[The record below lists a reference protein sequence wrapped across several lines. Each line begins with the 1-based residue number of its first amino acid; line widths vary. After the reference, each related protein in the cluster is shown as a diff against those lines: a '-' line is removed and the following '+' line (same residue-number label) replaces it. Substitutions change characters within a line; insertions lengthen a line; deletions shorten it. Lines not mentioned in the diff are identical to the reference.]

1 MTVGTNSSPE
11 AAGAAEERLRD
22 APGPV
27 GSAPA
32 ADTLRG
38 VPPQAASRA
47 SATPSPRTPAPP
59 RGPAPSPVTGS
70 SAPGGPTAEGSAAGA
85 SRAPGGSAPGG
96 SAAGSRTTGPSPVPG
111 GSAPGGSALGSSS
124 AAGSGPGFPPAAP
137 GVLDDAPAGDGFG
150 MDPDELP
157 DGLVV
162 ADHTGRVICFN
173 RAAARMTATDP
184 GQALGAR
191 IDRALPL
198 EDLEGRRWWALTD
211 PYGGLATRRG
221 QPERNLLLPG
231 GREVLVSARYVRSHP
246 TGPLCRLV
254 VTLRGTEARRRTERS
269 HAELIAT
276 VAHELRSPLTS
287 VKGFTATLLAKWE
300 RFTDDQK
307 RLMLETVDADAN
319 RVTRLIAELLDI
331 SRIDSGRLEVRRQPV
346 DIAAAVGR
354 HVQALTANGQ
364 APERFL
370 VRVSRPLPDCWAD
383 PDKIDQILGNLL
395 ENAVR
400 HGDGTV
406 TIDVAPHEKGTAVT
420 VTDEGPGIPEESMG
434 RVFTRFWRGSKRG
447 GTGLGLYIV
456 KGIVEAHGGTITVGR
471 GPGGGAEFRFILPV
485 SAPAY
490 LTQ

>member
-1 MTVGTNSSPE
+1 MTVGTNSSPGAVKAPGTTPSLAAVPPQGAGR
-11 AAGAAEERLRD
+11 AAGAAPE
-22 APGPV
+22 PC
-27 GSAPA
+27 
-32 ADTLRG
+32 G
-38 VPPQAASRA
+38 VP
-47 SATPSPRTPAPP
+47 
-59 RGPAPSPVTGS
+59 
-70 SAPGGPTAEGSAAGA
+70 E
-85 SRAPGGSAPGG
+85 
-96 SAAGSRTTGPSPVPG
+96 
-111 GSAPGGSALGSSS
+111 
-124 AAGSGPGFPPAAP
+124 F
-137 GVLDDAPAGDGFG
+137 DAIGI
-150 MDPDELP
+150 DPDDLP

-173 RAAARMTATDP
+173 SAAGRITALAP
-184 GQALGAR
+184 GEALGRR

-198 EDLEGRRWWALTD
+198 EDLDGRRWWALTD

-231 GREVLVSARYVRSHP
+231 GREVLVSARYVRTHP
-246 TGPLCRLV
+246 TGPLRRLV

-319 RVTRLIAELLDI
+319 RVTRLITELLDI

-346 DIAAAVGR
+346 DIATAVGR

-364 APERFL
+364 SPDRFL
-370 VRVSRPLPDCWAD
+370 VRVSCSLPALWAD

-400 HGDGTV
+400 HGEGTV
-406 TIDVAPHEKGTAVT
+406 TIDVSPAAGPAVSAGMTDAAKTEKGTAVT

-485 SAPAY
+485 GAPAY

>member
-1 MTVGTNSSPE
+1 MTVGASGSAITRGPVRPE
-11 AAGAAEERLRD
+11 PGGAGPPDLGRD
-22 APGPV
+22 ARQDPARDL
-27 GSAPA
+27 AP
-32 ADTLRG
+32 D
-38 VPPQAASRA
+38 
-47 SATPSPRTPAPP
+47 
-59 RGPAPSPVTGS
+59 
-70 SAPGGPTAEGSAAGA
+70 
-85 SRAPGGSAPGG
+85 
-96 SAAGSRTTGPSPVPG
+96 
-111 GSAPGGSALGSSS
+111 LGTDL
-124 AAGSGPGFPPAAP
+124 GTDLGPGF
-137 GVLDDAPAGDGFG
+137 GI
-150 MDPDELP
+150 DPDDLP

-162 ADHTGRVICFN
+162 ADESGRVICFN
-173 RAAARMTATDP
+173 AAAARITAVAAADAVGSP
-184 GQALGAR
+184 LE
-191 IDRALPL
+191 RALPL

-211 PYGGLATRRG
+211 PYGGLLTRFG

-231 GREVLVSARYVRSHP
+231 GREVLVSARYVRAHP
-246 TGPLCRLV
+246 QGPVRRLV
-254 VTLRGTEARRRTERS
+254 ISIRGTEARRRTERS

-346 DIAAAVGR
+346 DIGTAVGR
-354 HVQALTANGQ
+354 HIQSITASGQ
-364 APERFL
+364 SPDRFL
-370 VRVSRPLPDCWAD
+370 VRIQQPLPDLWAD

-400 HGDGTV
+400 HGAGTV
-406 TIDVAPHEKGTAVT
+406 TIEVAPAQVKHVDHAHADHANAEHTHADGGAKGTAVT
-420 VTDEGPGIPEESMG
+420 VSDEGPGIPEESMA

-471 GPGGGAEFRFILPV
+471 GPGGGAQFRFILPV
-485 SAPAY
+485 GAPAY
-490 LTQ
+490 LA

>member
-1 MTVGTNSSPE
+1 MTVGTNSSP
-11 AAGAAEERLRD
+11 GAATASGTPSL
-22 APGPV
+22 
-27 GSAPA
+27 A
-32 ADTLRG
+32 A
-38 VPPQAASRA
+38 VPPQ
-47 SATPSPRTPAPP
+47 
-59 RGPAPSPVTGS
+59 
-70 SAPGGPTAEGSAAGA
+70 
-85 SRAPGGSAPGG
+85 
-96 SAAGSRTTGPSPVPG
+96 
-111 GSAPGGSALGSSS
+111 
-124 AAGSGPGFPPAAP
+124 GSGRAAPAAP
-137 GVLDDAPAGDGFG
+137 GAHEPRGPHDPREPREPAVLPEFEALGI
-150 MDPDELP
+150 DPDDLP

-162 ADHTGRVICFN
+162 ADATGRVICFN
-173 RAAARMTATDP
+173 SAAARITALVP
-184 GQALGAR
+184 GEALGVR

-198 EDLEGRRWWALTD
+198 EDLDGRRWWALTD

-231 GREVLVSARYVRSHP
+231 GREVLVSARYVRTHP
-246 TGPLCRLV
+246 TGPLRHLV

-319 RVTRLIAELLDI
+319 RVTRLITELLDI

-346 DIAAAVGR
+346 DIATAVGR

-370 VRVSRPLPDCWAD
+370 VRVSCSLPDLWAD

-400 HGDGTV
+400 HGEGTV
-406 TIDVAPHEKGTAVT
+406 TIDVSPTSLTNAAGKTEKGTAVT

-485 SAPAY
+485 GAPAY